1 MVADFES
8 LFDRLQLAG
17 PDMLLDGYDQY
28 NQQESDVVNITPDD
42 ASEEPSDTLPR
53 ANDCMGHPACFFA
66 SSLTFAQSR
75 P

>member
-1 MVADFES
+1 MDADVVTS
-8 LFDRLQLAG
+8 LQRMKLAG

-28 NQQESDVVNITPDD
+28 ANHDNEVVNISPDD

-53 ANDCMGHPACFFA
+53 ADDCELPSPTLFP
-66 SSLTFAQSR
+66 SSPLTC